1 MSINSIEE
9 RLDSAA
15 LLISRLERLS
25 ADSYWAHQ
33 ASGLRGSLL
42 KFMEQFE
49 AGKIQGRGVNLDE
62 KELSHLDDLLK
73 KADDI
78 LLKAAREI
86 RTPDSQDKSGNK
98 LLAQAG

>member
-1 MSINSIEE
+1 VSINRIEE

-42 KFMEQFE
+42 KFMGQVEV
-49 AGKIQGRGVNLDE
+49 GKIQGRGVNLDE
-62 KELSHLDDLLK
+62 KELSHLDDLLE
-73 KADDI
+73 KANDI

-86 RTPDSQDKSGNK
+86 RTPDSQDK
-98 LLAQAG
+98 